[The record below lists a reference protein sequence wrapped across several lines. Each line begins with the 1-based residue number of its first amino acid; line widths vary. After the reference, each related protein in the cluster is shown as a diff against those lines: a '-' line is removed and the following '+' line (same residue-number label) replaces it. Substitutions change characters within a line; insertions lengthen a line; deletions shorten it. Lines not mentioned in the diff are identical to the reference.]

1 MLGIYEAVK
10 KKNREKGREEGYQ
23 QRDKL
28 ISEWY
33 ESEKAK
39 GTEGFQNPPPFLN
52 NGSTE

>member
-23 QRDKL
+23 ERDKL
-28 ISEWY
+28 IGEWY
-33 ESEKAK
+33 ESEKAM